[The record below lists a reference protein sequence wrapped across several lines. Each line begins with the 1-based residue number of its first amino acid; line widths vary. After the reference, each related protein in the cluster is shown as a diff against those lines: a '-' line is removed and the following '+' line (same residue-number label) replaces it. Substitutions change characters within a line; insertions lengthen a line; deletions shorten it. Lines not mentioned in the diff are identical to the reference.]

1 MTLEALKDRASA
13 ARTRV
18 VGIAAS
24 IANLWG
30 RGEEPTARTK
40 DDLSRAL
47 AALEEAE
54 DDLSRA
60 LEKGRGA
67 GRRHE

>member
-1 MTLEALKDRASA
+1 VTLETLRDRAVA
-13 ARTRV
+13 ARVRV
-18 VGIAAS
+18 VGVAAC
-24 IANLWG
+24 IANLWA
-30 RGEEPTARTK
+30 RGEEPTDSTK

-60 LEKGRGA
+60 LEAK
-67 GRRHE
+67 